1 MRILYLPNSYCQ
13 QRQLEK
19 PNFLAYPVRLAMEAT
34 YERDIL
40 KNEVYWDKPE
50 MMSDITHW
58 RSSIMGYNFLK
69 LPHPDR
75 VWTDAKNKKYQRN
88 GNFKY
93 HPGTYIQSASGCWW
107 GKCEFCVEKGQ
118 KYEVRPVEDVIS
130 EIEEIKSQG
139 FREIFDDSATFP
151 MGEWLDRFLERLGR
165 CGGDKISF
173 SCNTRIAN
181 YPFLWMR
188 SVGFRM
194 VLFGIESANQETLD
208 KIEKGVKVE
217 DIIPTIKKASEAGL
231 EPHIAVMFGYKW
243 ESDQDAE
250 RTLALVHYLLRKGYA
265 KTAQASYFRLR
276 NSESNERHRR
286 FVHKIFN
293 ATFYPGFWFNQ
304 IRDIKNKDDLKYLW
318 RKIKAAIYG

>member
-118 KYEVRPVEDVIS
+118 KYEVRPVEDVIQ

-139 FREIFDDSATFP
+139 YRECFDDSATFP
-151 MGEWLDRFLERLGR
+151 VGNWSDSF
-165 CGGDKISF
+165 CGGLIERRNKLVLG
-173 SCNTRIAN
+173 CNMRIVNAD
-181 YPFLWMR
+181 FLQMKAA
-188 SVGFRM
+188 GFRM
-194 VLFGIESANQETLD
+194 LLFGLESANEKTLNR
-208 KIEKGVKVE
+208 INKGVKVE
-217 DIIPTIKKASEAGL
+217 NIIPTIKKASEAGIDV
-231 EPHIAVMFGYKW
+231 HTAWMFGYPW
-243 ESDQDAE
+243 ETDRDSI
-250 RTLALVHYLLRKGYA
+250 RSLNLCHYLLRRGYS
-265 KTAQASYFRLR
+265 KTAQASFYCPKDG
-276 NSESNERHRR
+276 EGNETQRKYVR
-286 FVHKIFN
+286 KIYEV
-293 ATFYPGFWFNQ
+293 AYSPQFWFNQ